1 MRSIGCISVVIF
13 QKCEQFFCRGSLDVY
28 YNRNLIYRCWSH
40 HYLLKKIILSSRNL
54 CHIFTEKNIYF
65 YSSSRQIIATL
76 ISIPSPT
83 GQRTLASASTQSI
96 LAQLD
101 TFWYQFFSIAH
112 FYNRYYIIICGRLN
126 MHIPYIIGINLIM
139 NTIYRYIYNR
149 YSYRDMVFMLR
160 YNMHISR
167 YIYHVRVSQWIH

>member
-13 QKCEQFFCRGSLDVY
+13 QKCEQFICRGSLDVY

-83 GQRTLASASTQSI
+83 GQRTLASVSTQSI
-96 LAQLD
+96 LTLLD
-101 TFWYQFFSIAH
+101 MFWYHFFSIAH
-112 FYNRYYIIICGRLN
+112 FYNKYYI
-126 MHIPYIIGINLIM
+126 IPYIIGIHLIM
-139 NTIYRYIYNR
+139 NAISRYIYNR
-149 YSYRDMVFMLR
+149 HSYRDMVFMLR

-167 YIYHVRVSQWIH
+167 YIYHVRVSRWID